1 MPLTLHRQVTLDQY
15 ATMVFG
21 RKGGKLDAWICA
33 EPELKDALAKGEDCQ
48 RVMHK
53 GDLVWACIMDQS
65 PKSGSNSWQRVDVG
79 PVTRD
84 AAPAAESST

>member
-1 MPLTLHRQVTLDQY
+1 MPLTLQRQVTLDQY

-53 GDLVWACIMDQS
+53 GELVWACIMDQS